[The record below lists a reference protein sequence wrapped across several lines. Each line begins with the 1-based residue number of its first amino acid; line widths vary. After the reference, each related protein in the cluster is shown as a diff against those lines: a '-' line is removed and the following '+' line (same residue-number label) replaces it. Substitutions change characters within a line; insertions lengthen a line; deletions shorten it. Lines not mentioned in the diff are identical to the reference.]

1 MKVRSVSE
9 STDRGIVR
17 AGIVP
22 TDLGDAPRR
31 LLHRLSSTTE
41 NRSVQM
47 GVIP

>member
-47 GVIP
+47 GVEI